1 MLEKITKFF
10 SKERSSNIE
19 VKGVAPYSPYAALF
33 APYVGNTFPFATTN
47 VKWMQYYATVAPVGD
62 AVNKIADK
70 ASPIDIMLFA
80 PDKVEAELPVTEH
93 PFLKLLN
100 RPNPYQTRQ
109 QFIKEFLVHKNATGN
124 NYLRIVGGISADKKR
139 FVSEP
144 VEMYNL
150 RPDFI
155 TGITPDPLDGRAL
168 YYQYTEPNGG
178 IRTFYRT
185 EMRGVNG
192 NLVDAYVEPNGA
204 SQLYVFK
211 NLSSRHWT
219 GYYNLYGDSPLQAAE
234 IQIGQFFEAAVYNYF
249 LIVNGLS
256 ARKLISLDSKEIFTQ
271 AQKDSLKRF
280 IDENFSGA
288 VNSGKTL
295 VSPIPLK
302 VEDLQIAIKDMDF
315 GGLYDRAE
323 RTTYKALNIPL
334 PIISDE
340 HTSMNNMDISMLMF
354 FDDAVLP
361 SLSDFCNNLFT
372 FPFYDRYK
380 DAKQFL
386 KLGYNPNSIGALQ
399 PRIAEVVKVQK
410 EAGVATINELREYL
424 GLSRVNSEGC
434 DDIYLDGKLVS
445 IGTDTNLRDTIGIDA
460 PDTTDKDGQKKQLE
474 QFMRESKT
482 ADGKPMYSEES
493 IRILSS

>member
-1 MLEKITKFF
+1 MLNAITKFF
-10 SKERSSNIE
+10 SKDKQQDIE
-19 VKGVAPYSPYAALF
+19 KKGAAPFSPYASLF
-33 APYVGNTFPFATTN
+33 APYIGNSFPFATTN

-62 AVNKIADK
+62 AVNKIAEK
-70 ASPIDIMLFA
+70 AAPLDFVLYA

-93 PFLKLLN
+93 PFIKLLN
-100 RPNPYQTRQ
+100 RPNRYQTRQ
-109 QFIKEFLVHKNATGN
+109 QFVKEFIVHQCATGN
-124 NYLRIVGGISADKKR
+124 NYLRVVGGISADKKR

-155 TGITPDPLDGRAL
+155 TGITPDPIDGRAL
-168 YYQYTEPNGG
+168 YYQYTEPNGA

-192 NLVDAYVEPNGA
+192 NLVDAYVEPSGA

-219 GYYNLYGDSPLQAAE
+219 GYYNLYGDSLLQAAE

-256 ARKLISLDSKEIFTQ
+256 ARKLISLDSKDMFTQ
-271 AQKDSLKRF
+271 AQKDTLKRF

-302 VEDLQIAIKDMDF
+302 VEDLQIAVKDMDF
-315 GGLYDRAE
+315 AGLYDRAE
-323 RTTYKALNIPL
+323 KSVYKALDIPL
-334 PIISDE
+334 PLINDD
-340 HTSMNNMDISMLMF
+340 HTSMNNMDISVLLFYDNAILPNFNNCCSNF
-354 FDDAVLP
+354 FNFL
-361 SLSDFCNNLFT
+361 
-372 FPFYDRYK
+372 FYDRYK

-386 KLGYNPNSIGALQ
+386 RLGCNLNSIAALQ
-399 PRIAEVVKVQK
+399 PRMAQNVKLQK
-410 EAGVATINELREYL
+410 EAGICSVNELREYL
-424 GLSRVNSEGC
+424 GLGRINSEGC

-445 IGTDTNLRDTIGIDA
+445 IGTDTNLRDAFGMDN
-460 PDTTDKDGQKKQLE
+460 PDQPDDSKKQLE
-474 QFMRESKT
+474 MLLREAK
-482 ADGKPMYSEES
+482 AANGQALYSEEQ